1 MRILHVNHYY
11 DRLGGAEVYLH
22 TVAEEQAR
30 QGHQT
35 ALFTGDTEVER
46 DEPGLR
52 VIRRPFFAHDAMI
65 RDDRLVAEFLRF
77 ARAFDP
83 EVVHVHKLVALP
95 VELVLALRA
104 LRRPLL
110 HTVYDY
116 SLFCPNGWNVWADGT
131 VCSGGPGRKCF
142 LHGCERNHRYD
153 ARVVLS
159 VRLRFRLVRRV
170 MDAFVC
176 PTAHL
181 AGLCAAHGF
190 RNVHTL
196 PYFALPEP
204 RTPGGTPPPRDR
216 RRLLC
221 VSRLEKE
228 KGVAVLIEALP
239 LVRARLPETRLTVVG
254 SGPEEAALRARARE
268 LGLGGHVELVGSTAG
283 EELRRHLEGAAVLVL
298 PSIWCEAL
306 PLVAFDAMAAGL
318 PMVGSAIGG
327 IPMVVRDGAT
337 GLLARPRDATDLAE
351 KLARLLSDA
360 PLWERLSQGSRDERD
375 RYDRGRHLDRL
386 ETLYASAIDAHA
398 RPERRPRGVPGGEQ
412 RAVLHRLLLRLH
424 ELEGDVARW
433 WGHVEHQDHVL
444 NDLLTRAKGQ
454 AETIEWLED
463 NRAKLDQRID
473 WLEQN
478 RARSREA
485 SERLQAHAGR
495 LVEEIEQLKR
505 YANQMAEKNGKL
517 HRVLG
522 HLLTGRLTRFL
533 AKRRRI
539 PGLEEFL
546 R

>member
-30 QGHQT
+30 RGHRT
-35 ALFTGDTEVER
+35 ALFTSDAEVER

-52 VIRRPFFAHDAMI
+52 VVRRPFFAHDAMI

-104 LRRPLL
+104 VRRPLL

-159 VRLRFRLVRRV
+159 VGLRFRLVRRV

-176 PTAHL
+176 PTGHL
-181 AGLCAAHGF
+181 AGMCTAHGF

-204 RTPGGTPPPRDR
+204 ATPRPAPPPRDR

-221 VSRLEKE
+221 VSRLERE
-228 KGVAVLIEALP
+228 KGVAVLVEAFP
-239 LVRARLPETRLTVVG
+239 LVRARHPEAKLTIVG
-254 SGPEEAALRARARE
+254 GGPEEAALRARVRE
-268 LGLGGHVELVGSTAG
+268 LGLGDDVEFAGSVAHD
-283 EELRRHLEGAAVLVL
+283 ELRRHLEGAGVLVL

-327 IPMVVRDGAT
+327 IPMVVRDGET
-337 GLLARPRDATDLAE
+337 GLLARARDAADLAE
-351 KLARLLSDA
+351 KLGRLLSDA
-360 PLWERLSQGSRDERD
+360 PLWERLSRGSRAERA
-375 RYDRGRHLDRL
+375 RYHLADHLDRL
-386 ETLYASAIDAHA
+386 EERYADAIREHA
-398 RPERRPRGVPGGEQ
+398 RPGRRPRGVPGGER
-412 RAVLHRLLLRLH
+412 RAVLHRLLLRLF
-424 ELEGDVARW
+424 ELEGDVERW
-433 WGHVEHQDHVL
+433 RSHVEYVESCVA
-444 NDLLTRAKGQ
+444 DL
-454 AETIEWLED
+454 ETGNASQRKELEWLHR
-463 NRAKLDQRID
+463 NRQALEERIAGMLREQESGRRAHEELAAYAKE
-473 WLEQN
+473 LE
-478 RARSREA
+478 RKGGEAR
-485 SERLQAHAGR
+485 
-495 LVEEIEQLKR
+495 
-505 YANQMAEKNGKL
+505 
-517 HRVLG
+517 RVLG

-533 AKRRRI
+533 AKRRRV